1 MEDRHE
7 GARPRFLKTKDL
19 LLFQADDVAIAYVRD
34 GYMFAW
40 DTGTGKSI
48 GAIALAKLCL
58 LDKKVEKVL
67 LVCERNKLREWQED
81 FQADTDLTV
90 RIHHG
95 ASRWRKLEAEGLP
108 EVLVTT
114 YETAKRDCTIAKGR
128 TFEPGRLL
136 HDLEDH
142 SVLVIFDEVAKLRN
156 RTSANYKAHEY
167 ILRTLRRGK
176 DTKVLGLT
184 GTPIEKGYEDGFS
197 ELRLIVPKA
206 MPTVK
211 DFDARYIRYRDIY
224 GRPTYRWEN
233 IPEFV
238 DLVQPH
244 IGRKRK
250 TDPDVIDQ
258 FPPLTENY
266 RYVEMSAP
274 QKRFYQMVEEQI
286 FEEADKAGGDPSI
299 GAFMLLR
306 QIAGHPASI
315 LRSGSAQEERSFV
328 ADLISVLGMEHV
340 QNMPSAK
347 TEELVSYL
355 KPIVEDQE
363 AKALVFTFFGQ
374 SILHELNQRLQD
386 EKIFTFTYHG
396 GQSAG
401 RNEHEKQAF
410 QHASG
415 GAVLLASDAAAR
427 GINLPEAT
435 HVIEFESALTHA
447 MRVQRRDRAHR
458 LGSKY
463 GPVTAMTFITE
474 GTIEE
479 QIIATVLRRNS
490 HSDTFLGDATA
501 EVGEEFI
508 SAADRQQMIM
518 LAREHHKTKKRIG
531 S

>member
-1 MEDRHE
+1 MEDRNE
-7 GARPRFLKTKDL
+7 GPGPRFLKTKDL
-19 LLFQADDVAIAYVRD
+19 LPFQAEDVATAYLRD
-34 GYMFAW
+34 GYLFAW

-48 GAIALAKLCL
+48 GAMALALLCMQ
-58 LDKKVEKVL
+58 DKKVEKVL

-81 FQADTDLTV
+81 FQTDTGLSV

-95 ASRWRKLEAEGLP
+95 PNRWKKLGTEGFP
-108 EVLVTT
+108 DVLITT
-114 YETAKRDCTIAKGR
+114 YETAKRDCTVPRGR
-128 TFEPGRLL
+128 TFDPGPLL
-136 HDLEDH
+136 QGLEDYP
-142 SVLVIFDEVAKLRN
+142 VLVIFDEVGKLRN
-156 RTSANYKAHEY
+156 RTSANYKAHEF
-167 ILRTLRRGK
+167 ILRTLRKGK
-176 DTKVLGLT
+176 DAKVLALT
-184 GTPIEKGYEDGFS
+184 GTPIEKGYEDGFN

-206 MPTVK
+206 MPTIRGFET
-211 DFDARYIRYRDIY
+211 DYIRYRDLY
-224 GRPTYRWEN
+224 GRPIYRLEN
-233 IPEFV
+233 IGGFIG
-238 DLVQPH
+238 LVEPH

-250 TDPDVIDQ
+250 SDPDVIDQ

-266 RYVEMSAP
+266 RYVEMSP
-274 QKRFYQMVEEQI
+274 SQRRFYQMVEEQI
-286 FEEADKAGGDPSI
+286 FEEADGDPSI

-315 LRSGSAQEERSFV
+315 LRSASAQREEGFV
-328 ADLISVLGMEHV
+328 SDLVSVLGVEHI

-374 SILHELNQRLQD
+374 SILHELNERLRA
-386 EKIFTFTYHG
+386 EGMFTFTYHG

-401 RNEHEKQAF
+401 KNEHEKQAF
-410 QHASG
+410 QYASG

-458 LGSKY
+458 LGSRH

-479 QIIATVLRRNS
+479 QIMATVLRRNTQ
-490 HSDTFLGDATA
+490 SDTFLGDASA

-508 SAADRQQMIM
+508 SASDRQQMIA
-518 LAREHHKTKKRIG
+518 LAREHHKTKKRIR